1 MNAPTKTAPYRLV
14 ASTVS
19 RITTLSE
26 NFRRFT
32 FTGPTMHLFDSAGRD
47 QRIKLILPLPGVGLD
62 PLPLTEDWYPQW
74 RELPGEL
81 RNPIRTYTVRAVRP
95 ELGEVDIDIALH
107 GRTGPASRWALDARV
122 GDAIVIYGPNALH
135 GGPYGGV
142 DFLPPVQTDAYLLAG
157 DATALPAISAI
168 LETLP
173 PASRGI
179 ALVEVD
185 HASDA
190 QAIGAAPAGMRVD
203 VLVRPPHEPGSRLIA
218 AVRRAA
224 AELCHENRPP
234 VDLEDVDIDTGL
246 LWEAPRDEF
255 DRPAMDST
263 GLYAWLAGEAGVIK
277 AIRRQLVGEL
287 GMDRK
292 SVAFM
297 GYWRQ
302 GRAEDNG

>member
-1 MNAPTKTAPYRLV
+1 MNAPTTLAPYHLLT
-14 ASTVS
+14 ATVS
-19 RITTLSE
+19 RITDLSSS
-26 NFRRFT
+26 FRRIT
-32 FTGPTMHLFDSAGRD
+32 FTGPTMHLFDSAGWD
-47 QRIKLILPLPGVGLD
+47 QRVKLIFPLPGVGLE
-62 PLPLTEDWYPQW
+62 PLPVTDDWYPRW
-74 RELPGEL
+74 RGLPAER
-81 RNPIRTYTVRAVRP
+81 RNPIRTYTARAARP

-107 GRTGPASRWALDARV
+107 GRTGPASRWALDVRV
-122 GDAIVIYGPNALH
+122 GDAIVIYGPNARH

-142 DFLPPVQTDAYLLAG
+142 DFLPPEHTDAYLLAG
-157 DATALPAISAI
+157 DSTALPAIAAI
-168 LETLP
+168 LEKLH

-179 ALVEVD
+179 ALLEVD
-185 HASDA
+185 DPSDR
-190 QAIGAAPAGMRVD
+190 QALGAAPPGIRVD
-203 VLVRPPHEPGSRLIA
+203 VLVRQASEPGSRLIP

-224 AELCHENRPP
+224 AELCADDPSP

-277 AIRRQLVGEL
+277 AIRRHLVGQL